1 MLIQGMKSL
10 SAGVSTVSIIGSG
23 IGIGMFTNN
32 VLKIDDKLY
41 RLFVILNVVVD
52 SLNSVVVYFKNECN
66 KVQVLVSQF
75 WAQIISAAQFAIL
88 PDDAPMWCVVSMA
101 LVAGVYFWVTK
112 KKSVDPDRSIKSVDH
127 GEPANKPPVS
137 EVVEDPFT
145 GVDVDPTVLDQ
156 HDLLPVG
163 ELGGFFAF
171 TGVPAWGWVW
181 GFMWGYAVL
190 SPLAW
195 YALFTPSQ
203 QGPTYDGW
211 VRNSRRATIQIYT
224 EQQRRIFLLVRV
236 WGWLHTLI
244 QNPLPM
250 YEIPTS
256 WNASNAKYGRIVN
269 RLVATANAG
278 LGPALAS
285 GDRQVQLQ
293 ALHRIQLAAR
303 IRQCLYR
310 SLRVVEL
317 ASAHIN
323 EQIVQHGDVDP
334 VLIEMQGRLVTR
346 SREIHLEF
354 RRLRRVDFFDGFHTS
369 TVQDILSSS
378 RHLLSL
384 GEDELLGID
393 A

>member
-1 MLIQGMKSL
+1 
-10 SAGVSTVSIIGSG
+10 
-23 IGIGMFTNN
+23 
-32 VLKIDDKLY
+32 
-41 RLFVILNVVVD
+41 
-52 SLNSVVVYFKNECN
+52 
-66 KVQVLVSQF
+66 
-75 WAQIISAAQFAIL
+75 
-88 PDDAPMWCVVSMA
+88 
-101 LVAGVYFWVTK
+101 
-112 KKSVDPDRSIKSVDH
+112 
-127 GEPANKPPVS
+127 
-137 EVVEDPFT
+137 
-145 GVDVDPTVLDQ
+145 
-156 HDLLPVG
+156 
-163 ELGGFFAF
+163 
-171 TGVPAWGWVW
+171 
-181 GFMWGYAVL
+181 MWGYAVL